1 MNVLTAADA
10 IRLLRPGMRIY
21 VGSASGTPL
30 DLLAALA
37 ASGLADIELVYFV
50 LGEIDLEGML
60 AKAPLIKHR
69 PLYVGRPLDR
79 SMLGDRVSHV
89 PISLPQ
95 AAHLVRAGRWTF
107 DAALVATSEPDA
119 HGYVSLG
126 AAVGMTP
133 AVLATTALAI
143 AERMADM
150 PFTAGGSAVPLS
162 RFSASIIAAHAVP
175 SYSHPHNDD
184 IGRRIGRYLT
194 RLVDD
199 GATLQT
205 GPGAVANGAIRFLA
219 DKRNLRIHS
228 DVVYDDLQTL
238 VDSEALDPLATPA
251 VVTSHATG
259 NPEFLHNLDRNP
271 RFDLRSIEEVA
282 DVARLAAIPKLV
294 SITQAFAVDL
304 TGQACCDSFGD
315 AVLGGLASQPEF
327 MRAAA
332 GAIGGRAVL
341 CLRAL
346 SADGSSAIRA
356 NLRPG
361 EPVTLPRSDVHFVV
375 TEFGIAYLQGKSLQ
389 DRALALIEVAAPDVR
404 GELLAQARELGL
416 IGADFRRA
424 NRGEYV
430 VEDEREVR
438 TKSGRSI
445 RIRPARL
452 ADVPQLQRLI
462 HRLPPEDLYLRFFRT
477 LRSLTIEEAVR
488 LCTNEQSV
496 DAMFVAVE
504 GAAESEQVVGNACL
518 LGDPTGRYGEVG
530 YLVDPGLQG
539 SGLGRALQQTL
550 IDKAH
555 ALGFKGLTAEILADN
570 KRMLALARASGLR
583 VSTERDG
590 DTCEVLMEW

>member
-1 MNVLTAADA
+1 MHSVSAADA

-30 DLLAALA
+30 GLLAALA
-37 ASGLADIELVYFV
+37 DSGLADIELVYFV

-60 AKAPLIKHR
+60 AKAPLIRHR

-79 SMLGDRVSHV
+79 SLLGDRASHV

-95 AAHLVRAGRWTF
+95 AAYLVRTGRWTF
-107 DAALVATSEPDA
+107 DAVLVATSEPDA

-133 AVLATTALAI
+133 TVLATSALAI
-143 AERMADM
+143 AERVAGM
-150 PFTAGGSAVPLS
+150 PVTCGRSAVPLA
-162 RFSASIIAAHAVP
+162 RFGASVIAAHDLP

-205 GPGAVANGAIRFLA
+205 GPGAVANGAMRFLA

-228 DVVYDDLQTL
+228 DVVYDDLQAL
-238 VDSEALDPLATPA
+238 VDSGAVDAYSTPA
-251 VVTSHATG
+251 VVTSHVSG
-259 NPEFLHNLDRNP
+259 NREFLRSLDRNP
-271 RFDLRSIEEVA
+271 RFDLRNIEDVA
-282 DVARLAAIPKLV
+282 DVARLAAIPRLV

-332 GAIGGRAVL
+332 GALGGRAVL

-346 SADGSSAIRA
+346 GPDGSSAIRA
-356 NLRPG
+356 SLRPG

-389 DRALALIEVAAPDVR
+389 ERALALIEVAAPEFR
-404 GELLAQARELGL
+404 EELLSQARERGL
-416 IGADFRRA
+416 IGVDFRRA
-424 NRGEYV
+424 NRGEYL
-430 VEDEREVR
+430 VEDEREIR
-438 TKSGRSI
+438 TKSGHSV

-452 ADVPQLQRLI
+452 SDVPQLQRLI
-462 HRLPPEDLYLRFFRT
+462 HRLAPEDLYLRFFRT
-477 LRSLTIEEAVR
+477 LRSLSIEEAVR
-488 LCTNEQSV
+488 LCTNEQAI

-504 GAAESEQVVGNACL
+504 GTAEAETVVGNACL
-518 LGDPTGRYGEVG
+518 LGDPAGRYGEVG
-530 YLVDPGLQG
+530 YLVDPSLQG
-539 SGLGRALQQTL
+539 GGLGRALQQTL
-550 IDKAH
+550 VDKARS
-555 ALGFKGLTAEILADN
+555 LGFKGLTAEILADN
-570 KRMLALARASGLR
+570 KRMLSLARASGLR
-583 VSTERDG
+583 VSMERDG

>member
-1 MNVLTAADA
+1 M
-10 IRLLRPGMRIY
+10 
-21 VGSASGTPL
+21 
-30 DLLAALA
+30 
-37 ASGLADIELVYFV
+37 
-50 LGEIDLEGML
+50 
-60 AKAPLIKHR
+60 
-69 PLYVGRPLDR
+69 
-79 SMLGDRVSHV
+79 
-89 PISLPQ
+89 
-95 AAHLVRAGRWTF
+95 
-107 DAALVATSEPDA
+107 
-119 HGYVSLG
+119 
-126 AAVGMTP
+126 
-133 AVLATTALAI
+133 
-143 AERMADM
+143 
-150 PFTAGGSAVPLS
+150 
-162 RFSASIIAAHAVP
+162 
-175 SYSHPHNDD
+175 
-184 IGRRIGRYLT
+184 
-194 RLVDD
+194 
-199 GATLQT
+199 
-205 GPGAVANGAIRFLA
+205 
-219 DKRNLRIHS
+219 
-228 DVVYDDLQTL
+228 
-238 VDSEALDPLATPA
+238 
-251 VVTSHATG
+251 
-259 NPEFLHNLDRNP
+259 
-271 RFDLRSIEEVA
+271 
-282 DVARLAAIPKLV
+282 
-294 SITQAFAVDL
+294 
-304 TGQACCDSFGD
+304 
-315 AVLGGLASQPEF
+315 
-327 MRAAA
+327 
-332 GAIGGRAVL
+332 
-341 CLRAL
+341 
-346 SADGSSAIRA
+346 
-356 NLRPG
+356 LRPG

-424 NRGEYV
+424 NRGEYA

-530 YLVDPGLQG
+530 YLVAPGLQG

-555 ALGFKGLTAEILADN
+555 ALGFRGLTAEILADN